1 MLSVIVNS
9 GLVVIIISSFSVVNY
24 KNENFHVNFT
34 SDMHEIVIK
43 IRPICGH
50 IYICE
55 IIVCPVE
62 KNLG

>member
-1 MLSVIVNS
+1 MLLL
-9 GLVVIIISSFSVVNY
+9 LVELLSSSSYHHFSVVNC
-24 KNENFHVNFT
+24 KNENFHVNCAT
-34 SDMHEIVIK
+34 DMHEIVIK

-55 IIVCPVE
+55 IIVYQVE